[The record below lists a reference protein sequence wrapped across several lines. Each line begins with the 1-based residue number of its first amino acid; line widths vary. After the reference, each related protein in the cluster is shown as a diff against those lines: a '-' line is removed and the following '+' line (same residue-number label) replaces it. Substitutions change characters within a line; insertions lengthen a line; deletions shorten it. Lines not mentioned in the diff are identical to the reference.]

1 MVAGVRH
8 RAPIDLQRE
17 VPGRRDPRSA
27 SHIQLQQILSLFSVL
42 LPGADHTRHH
52 GDRFPQMLLS
62 ICELEPGNGRYLAVL
77 YLQAFT
83 LQSQVS

>member
-1 MVAGVRH
+1 MVVGVRN
-8 RAPIDLQRE
+8 RVFIDPQRE

-52 GDRFPQMLLS
+52 GDRFSQMLLP
-62 ICELEPGNGRYLAVL
+62 ICKLEPGNDRHRAVL
-77 YLQAFT
+77 HLQAFT
-83 LQSQVS
+83 LQS